1 MPQMMATKADFEY
14 IDWNYQVAAGHIGGR
29 SVTAYF
35 LDTGFNLYFLTTT
48 VLYRYISQYNN
59 LH

>member
-1 MPQMMATKADFEY
+1 MMATKADFEY